1 LCQGDSGY
9 NEIKWEVDR
18 LMSKKILIV
27 DDSPVVLAMLEDALV
42 GMGYAVTAVGSGRDG
57 LKQIEATKFDLVIT
71 DLSMPVMD
79 GITFVKAAKQLPNC
93 KFVPVV
99 FLSAEEDAA
108 KVSEAKQAG
117 ASTFLRKPFKEN
129 QLRTILQVVL
139 GA

>member
-1 LCQGDSGY
+1 
-9 NEIKWEVDR
+9 
-18 LMSKKILIV
+18 MSKRILIV

-42 GMGYAVTAVGSGRDG
+42 GMGYRVTAAGNGQDG
-57 LKQIEATKFDLVIT
+57 LKQVEAAKFDLIIT

-79 GITFVKAAKQLPNC
+79 GMAFVRAAKQLPNC
-93 KFVPVV
+93 KFVPIV
-99 FLSAEEDAA
+99 FLSSEEDAA
-108 KVSEAKQAG
+108 KISEAKKAG

>member
-1 LCQGDSGY
+1 MS
-9 NEIKWEVDR
+9 
-18 LMSKKILIV
+18 MSKKILIV

-42 GMGYAVTAVGSGRDG
+42 GMGYDVTAAGNGQDG
-57 LKQIEATKFDLVIT
+57 LRKIEASKFDLIIT

-79 GITFVKAAKQLPNC
+79 GIAFVKAAKQLPNC

-99 FLSAEEDAA
+99 FLSSEEDET
-108 KVSEAKQAG
+108 KITEAKRAG

-129 QLRTILQVVL
+129 QLATILKVVI

>member
-1 LCQGDSGY
+1 
-9 NEIKWEVDR
+9 
-18 LMSKKILIV
+18 
-27 DDSPVVLAMLEDALV
+27 MLEDSLA
-42 GMGYAVTAVGSGRDG
+42 GMGYAVTAAASGRDG
-57 LKQIEATKFDLVIT
+57 LKQIEAVKFDLIIT

-79 GITFVKAAKQLPNC
+79 GIAFLKAAKLLPNC

-108 KVSEAKQAG
+108 KISEAKQAG

-139 GA
+139 GS

>member
-1 LCQGDSGY
+1 MA
-9 NEIKWEVDR
+9 
-18 LMSKKILIV
+18 MSKKILIV

-42 GMGYAVTAVGSGRDG
+42 GMGYAVTAASNGRDA
-57 LKQIEATKFDLVIT
+57 LKQLETGKFDLIIT

-79 GITFVKAAKQLPNC
+79 GIGLVKAAKLLPSC

-99 FLSAEEDAA
+99 FLSSEEDTE
-108 KVSEAKQAG
+108 KISEAKKAG

-129 QLRTILQVVL
+129 QLATILKIVL

>member
-1 LCQGDSGY
+1 
-9 NEIKWEVDR
+9 
-18 LMSKKILIV
+18 MSKKILIV

-42 GMGYAVTAVGSGRDG
+42 GMGYRVTAAGNGQDG
-57 LKQIEATKFDLVIT
+57 LKQIEAGKFDLIIT

-79 GITFVKAAKQLPNC
+79 GIAFVKAAKQLPNC

-99 FLSAEEDAA
+99 FLSSEEDEA
-108 KVSEAKQAG
+108 KISEAKRAG

-129 QLRTILQVVL
+129 QLATILKVVL

>member
-1 LCQGDSGY
+1 
-9 NEIKWEVDR
+9 
-18 LMSKKILIV
+18 MSKKILIV

-42 GMGYAVTAVGSGRDG
+42 GMGYGVTAAGNGQDG
-57 LKQIEATKFDLVIT
+57 LRKIEASKFDLIIT

-79 GITFVKAAKQLPNC
+79 GIAFVKAAKQLPNC

-99 FLSAEEDAA
+99 FLSSEEDEARIA
-108 KVSEAKQAG
+108 EAKKAG

-129 QLRTILQVVL
+129 QLATILKVVI

>member
-1 LCQGDSGY
+1 
-9 NEIKWEVDR
+9 
-18 LMSKKILIV
+18 MSKQILIV

-42 GMGYAVTAVGSGRDG
+42 GMGYAVTAASNGRDG
-57 LKQIEATKFDLVIT
+57 LKQLETSKFDLIIT

-79 GITFVKAAKQLPNC
+79 GIAFVKAAKLLPSC

-99 FLSAEEDAA
+99 FLSSEEDTE
-108 KVSEAKQAG
+108 KISEAKKAG

-129 QLRTILQVVL
+129 QLATILKIVL